1 MSKKELLYTSKAR
14 MTQLADPGYVDW
26 LKSLTG
32 PVDYQTGKEY
42 DDKFAAQGMNHIGIS
57 HLLPSALPGSARVGD
72 MQGADFAA
80 DVIPSIAKQPVDSDE
95 INKLPLQL
103 EKIKAKIA
111 AEKKLVTELRDIV
124 NAHTLPNPESI
135 VVHVGQRGP
144 QGARGP
150 VGPRGP
156 DGDQGSKGTKG
167 PTGPAGDEGPRGP
180 QGIQGMKGS
189 IGPPGPPGNPGYPG
203 LPGPRGEVGIEGKE
217 GSPGDPGPPGE
228 QGPPGAQGP
237 NGGNG
242 GEGDTGL
249 LGQQGPDGENKKI
262 CEFFTR

>member
-1 MSKKELLYTSKAR
+1 MVGYGSVEDDVTVPVKRPVQSCTMSSALFSLIAVVVIILVVTADSTESMSKKELLYTSKAR

-189 IGPPGPPGNPGYPG
+189 IGPPGPPGNPV
-203 LPGPRGEVGIEGKE
+203 R
-217 GSPGDPGPPGE
+217 
-228 QGPPGAQGP
+228 
-237 NGGNG
+237 
-242 GEGDTGL
+242 
-249 LGQQGPDGENKKI
+249 
-262 CEFFTR
+262 